1 MTRNKIKPM
10 LFSIIKHTS
19 PEDLKKQLPKDII
32 SGVIVAIVA
41 LPLSIALAIASGVGP
56 EMGLYTAIV
65 AGFIISFLG
74 GSRVQISGPTA
85 AFATMVPVFLVG
97 NKKVSWTALIFAF
110 LMGVSRIYLVVHY
123 PSDVLGGIIVG
134 VVAGCLGALIA
145 AKLPEA
151 WYASWRKKKKA
162 GEEECSD
169 SEN

>member
-74 GSRVQISGPTA
+74 GSRVQIGGPTA
-85 AFATMVPVFLVG
+85 AFVVIIYGIVADYGTAGLTVATILAGIFLIVMG
-97 NKKVSWTALIFAF
+97 ICHFGSLIKY
-110 LMGVSRIYLVVHY
+110 I
-123 PSDVLGGIIVG
+123 P
-134 VVAGCLGALIA
+134 
-145 AKLPEA
+145 
-151 WYASWRKKKKA
+151 
-162 GEEECSD
+162 
-169 SEN
+169 